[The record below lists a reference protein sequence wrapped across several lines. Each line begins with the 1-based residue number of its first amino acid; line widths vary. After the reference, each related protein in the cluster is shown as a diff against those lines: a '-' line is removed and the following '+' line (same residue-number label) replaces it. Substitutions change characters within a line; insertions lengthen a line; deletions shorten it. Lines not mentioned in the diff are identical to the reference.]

1 MYDVESYGHARPNHT
16 ELPKVAIWVLLADRL
31 LTRSGGKGRAGGLR
45 RVSERR
51 HARND
56 TRYGQVSAVNPLQMQ
71 YVYIYIYIRFYM
83 LYIPIPSYTILYHPI
98 PSYTILYHLLPSY
111 TILNPSYNHRWSSLA
126 ARQRFLD
133 KPISQCVSQHSWSY
147 RGATQLPLW
156 RARG

>member
-1 MYDVESYGHARPNHT
+1 MNSMYDVESYGHARPNHT

-71 YVYIYIYIRFYM
+71 YVYIYTLDSICYIY
-83 LYIPIPSYTILYHPI
+83 LYHPI

-111 TILNPSYNHRWSSLA
+111 TILNPSYNHR
-126 ARQRFLD
+126 
-133 KPISQCVSQHSWSY
+133 
-147 RGATQLPLW
+147 
-156 RARG
+156 